1 MAITYKWVIKQLDC
15 LPEVGGETDVVFN
28 VHWIVIGTE
37 DSYSARVYGSTNLI
51 LDAEAP
57 FTPYDQLTPE
67 QLIAWV
73 KDAISK
79 DDEKA
84 DPEEIV
90 KQQIEKKKQPI
101 FVKPELPWAG
111 SV

>member
-15 LPEVGGETDVVFN
+15 LPEVGGETD
-28 VHWIVIGTE
+28 WIVIGTE

-90 KQQIEKKKQPI
+90 KPQIEKKKQPI
-101 FVKPELPWAG
+101 VVKPELPWAG